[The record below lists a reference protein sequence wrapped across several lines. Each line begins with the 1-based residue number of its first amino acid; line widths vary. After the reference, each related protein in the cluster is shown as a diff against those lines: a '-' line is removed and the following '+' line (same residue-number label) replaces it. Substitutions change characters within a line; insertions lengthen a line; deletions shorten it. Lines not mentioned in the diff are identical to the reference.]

1 MAVEIKIVL
10 SKRDY
15 QYFGRDCHLILR
27 VALIKF
33 WADGQPRNEIFSS
46 VFIEPLRGLTSG
58 TTQVSIFK

>member
-10 SKRDY
+10 SRRDY

-46 VFIEPLRGLTSG
+46 VFIEPL
-58 TTQVSIFK
+58 F